1 MARIVLTDVEVL
13 LADGN
18 TAPVAPTHSIG
29 QYISSVTINTPED
42 VVETTAF
49 GPVGARTRTSGLKD
63 HSIALEFHND
73 FASGAMEQII
83 DGIGIGQLANIIIKP
98 TSAAVSATNPA
109 YKADNSGSGA
119 SKAGQVLVAEW
130 TPLNGAVGELST
142 VSVTWP
148 VSGQITRATA

>member
-1 MARIVLTDVEVL
+1 
-13 LADGN
+13 
-18 TAPVAPTHSIG
+18 
-29 QYISSVTINTPED
+29 

-73 FASGAMEQII
+73 FASGAMEEII
-83 DGIGIGQLANIIIKP
+83 DAIGIGQLANIIIKP

-109 YKADNSGSGA
+109 YKADDSGSGA
-119 SKAGQVLVAEW
+119 TQAGQVLISEW

-148 VSGQITRATA
+148 VSGQVVRATS

>member
-29 QYISSVTINTPED
+29 EYIASVTINTPED

-73 FASGAMEQII
+73 FASGAMEQVIA
-83 DGIGIGQLANIIIKP
+83 GIGIGQLANIIIKP
-98 TSAAVSATNPA
+98 TSSAVSATNPA

>member
-1 MARIVLTDVEVL
+1 MARIVLTDVDVKL
-13 LADGN
+13 YA
-18 TAPVAPTHSIG
+18 TAGPTGDIG
-29 QYISSVTINTPED
+29 QYIASVTISTPED

-73 FASGAMEQII
+73 FASGAMEEII
-83 DGIGIGQLANIIIKP
+83 DGIGIGQLANIVIKP
-98 TSAAVSATNPA
+98 TSAAVSLTNPA

-119 SKAGQVLVAEW
+119 TKAGQVLISEW

-148 VSGQITRATA
+148 VSGQIVRATS

>member
-1 MARIVLTDVEVL
+1 MARIVLTDVDVKL
-13 LADGN
+13 WASSG
-18 TAPVAPTHSIG
+18 PTGDIG
-29 QYISSVTINTPED
+29 EYISSVTINTPED

-83 DGIGIGQLANIIIKP
+83 DAIGIGQLANIVIKP
-98 TSAAVSATNPA
+98 TSAVVGPTNPA
-109 YKADNSGSGA
+109 YKADASGSGA
-119 SKAGQVLVAEW
+119 TKAGQVLISEW

-148 VSGQITRATA
+148 VSGQIVRVTA

>member
-1 MARIVLTDVEVL
+1 MARIVLTDVDVEL
-13 LADGN
+13 NGQ
-18 TAPVAPTHSIG
+18 PIG
-29 QYISSVTINTPED
+29 EYISSVTLNTPED

-63 HSIALEFHND
+63 HSVALEFHND

-83 DGIGIGQLANIIIKP
+83 DTIGIGQLTNLVIKP
-98 TSAAVSATNPA
+98 TSAAISTTNPA
-109 YKADNSGSGA
+109 YRADGSGTGA
-119 SKAGQVLVAEW
+119 AKAGQVLISEW

-148 VSGQITRATA
+148 ISGQIVKDTTP

>member
-1 MARIVLTDVEVL
+1 MARIVLTDVDVEL
-13 LADGN
+13 NGQA
-18 TAPVAPTHSIG
+18 IG
-29 QYISSVTINTPED
+29 EYISSVTLNTPED

-63 HSIALEFHND
+63 HSVALEFHND

-83 DGIGIGQLANIIIKP
+83 DTIGIGQLTNLVIKP
-98 TSAAVSATNPA
+98 TSSAISATNPA
-109 YKADNSGSGA
+109 YRADGSGSGA
-119 SKAGQVLVAEW
+119 TKAGQVLISEW

-148 VSGQITRATA
+148 ISGQIVKDTTP

>member
-1 MARIVLTDVEVL
+1 MARIVLTDVDVEL
-13 LADGN
+13 NGQ
-18 TAPVAPTHSIG
+18 PIG
-29 QYISSVTINTPED
+29 EYISSVTLNTPED

-63 HSIALEFHND
+63 HSVALEFHND

-83 DGIGIGQLANIIIKP
+83 DTIGIGQLTNLVVKP
-98 TSAAVSATNPA
+98 TSAAISTTNPA
-109 YKADNSGSGA
+109 YRADGSGSGA
-119 SKAGQVLVAEW
+119 TKAGQVLISEW

-148 VSGQITRATA
+148 ISGQIVKDTHP